1 MYASLCPSLVP
12 PRAEHNSRL
21 SVVGFSLQRRP
32 FYSQRRTQRKQP
44 IKFLFP
50 RELDNLSSFLSL
62 SLSFSLSTQRDAYE
76 RRREEKRRRG
86 RRKEEERKRSD
97 PSIEWTNSCTCSGP
111 ARFHKT
117 LTSVVVTESRRG
129 SREASPL
136 SGLSFVP
143 LACLDPFP
151 PRPLDPS
158 IHYTPSIR
166 GGDYVNRRVD
176 EKGRARWM
184 AKTARRKP
192 RPVSSSMRTVMSS
205 ARLINAACLVCWFRA
220 VAVYRETRHL
230 QTFAR

>member
-62 SLSFSLSTQRDAYE
+62 SLSFSLDAKGRVRE
-76 RRREEKRRRG
+76 ETRREKKKRKKKG
-86 RRKEEERKRSD
+86 RRD

-220 VAVYRETRHL
+220 VAVYRHETRHL